1 MSSLVPYISS
11 PMTTL
16 NEYPP
21 GHVPR
26 RAHEGVK
33 VQVNHPSSGCH
44 TVRRVDA
51 DLVALIW
58 VKIHPLDFS
67 TEIKS

>member
-1 MSSLVPYISS
+1 MCLGGLI
-11 PMTTL
+11 
-16 NEYPP
+16 
-21 GHVPR
+21 
-26 RAHEGVK
+26 EGVK

-58 VKIHPLDFS
+58 VKIHPLDFFDRDQVM
-67 TEIKS
+67 TIA